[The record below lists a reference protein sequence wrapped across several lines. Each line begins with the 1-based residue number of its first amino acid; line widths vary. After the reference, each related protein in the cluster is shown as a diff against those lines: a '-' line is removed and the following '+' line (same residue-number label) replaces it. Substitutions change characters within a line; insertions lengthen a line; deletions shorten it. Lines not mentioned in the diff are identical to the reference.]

1 MRDTGGEHEDPSFAQ
16 MLVEESPD
24 ALIALSA
31 SGRVMTW
38 NRGAEAIF
46 GYSRSETL
54 DRSLSDLIIPPDSQQ
69 DAERMLEQ
77 TRREGA
83 VVYEASRRRKDGS
96 SVDVDVSM
104 RCVRDEQG
112 DIRFIAVSKK
122 DVTHLKRLRA
132 ERADETKFRGLLEA
146 APDAVVVVDK
156 EGLMVVVN
164 GQTEQLFGYTRSELI
179 GQSVDIL
186 VPARLRTRH
195 PEHRARYFAAPRVR
209 AMGSGLEL
217 YGRRKDGSEF
227 PVEISLSPLATEVGT
242 LVISSI
248 RDITDRKKAEKKFR
262 ALLESA
268 PDAMVIVGDEGRIV
282 LVNAQTEKLF
292 GYSREELLGKAIEIL
307 VPERY
312 RARHPADRWDYI
324 TAPRSRPMGGGVE
337 LFGLRK
343 DGSEFPAEISLSPME
358 SAEEGTLVT
367 AAVRDITERKRLE
380 ELRRRTLELES
391 RMKSEFLANMSHELR
406 TPLNAII
413 GFTKLMVHGKVGPLS
428 PQHREYLVDILNS
441 ANHLLQLINDVLDL
455 AKVEAG
461 RMEFRPEHI
470 DLSRVVREIRD
481 TVRGLAAAK
490 HIRIETELDPQLT
503 DLVLDPAKFKQVLY
517 NYLSNAL
524 KFTADH
530 GQVIIRLLPENE
542 RFFLLEVQDTGIGIR
557 REDIDSLFSE
567 FRQLDSSSAKKYQ
580 GTGLGLALTKRIVEA
595 QGGNVGVRSTIHVG
609 STFFAI
615 LPRVT
620 QAKTGVPR
628 EGGASEGGGRGHV
641 G

>member
-1 MRDTGGEHEDPSFAQ
+1 
-16 MLVEESPD
+16 
-24 ALIALSA
+24 
-31 SGRVMTW
+31 
-38 NRGAEAIF
+38 
-46 GYSRSETL
+46 
-54 DRSLSDLIIPPDSQQ
+54 
-69 DAERMLEQ
+69 
-77 TRREGA
+77 
-83 VVYEASRRRKDGS
+83 
-96 SVDVDVSM
+96 
-104 RCVRDEQG
+104 
-112 DIRFIAVSKK
+112 
-122 DVTHLKRLRA
+122 
-132 ERADETKFRGLLEA
+132 
-146 APDAVVVVDK
+146 
-156 EGLMVVVN
+156 
-164 GQTEQLFGYTRSELI
+164 
-179 GQSVDIL
+179 
-186 VPARLRTRH
+186 
-195 PEHRARYFAAPRVR
+195 
-209 AMGSGLEL
+209 
-217 YGRRKDGSEF
+217 
-227 PVEISLSPLATEVGT
+227 
-242 LVISSI
+242 
-248 RDITDRKKAEKKFR
+248 
-262 ALLESA
+262 
-268 PDAMVIVGDEGRIV
+268 
-282 LVNAQTEKLF
+282 
-292 GYSREELLGKAIEIL
+292 
-307 VPERY
+307 
-312 RARHPADRWDYI
+312 
-324 TAPRSRPMGGGVE
+324 MGGGID

-343 DGSEFPAEISLSPME
+343 DGSEFPAEISLSPMV
-358 SAEEGTLVT
+358 STEEGALVT

-461 RMEFRPEHI
+461 RMEFRPEPI

-503 DLVLDPAKFKQVLY
+503 DLVLDPAKFKQVVY

-530 GQVIIRLLPENE
+530 GQVVIRLIHEDE

-595 QGGNVGVRSTIHVG
+595 QGGNVGVRSTVNVG

-628 EGGASEGGGRGHV
+628 EDLASEGDGRGH
-641 G
+641 GK